1 MNRVICLL
9 TGGHS
14 YIDQNNYCVVQRYSG
29 EVEGLLVVNKCTKC
43 GQRMETSVPIKNII
57 DPTIQNAL
65 QH

>member
-1 MNRVICLL
+1 MNKVICLL

-43 GQRMETSVPIKNII
+43 GQRTETLVPLKNIFN
-57 DPTIQNAL
+57 PAIQEAL
-65 QH
+65 RH